1 MILASF
7 ITNAIAPFARIFG
20 WLLAAFYS
28 VTGNYGLAIVFL
40 TLVTMIVVFPLT
52 RKGTRS
58 MMKMQLLQPEMM
70 KLRNKYKVK
79 PGMSSEEKQEIRL
92 KQQEETM
99 ALYKDNGVSM
109 TGGCLPMFLQFPF
122 FIVLYNTIRGMTHTV
137 TLGKGKAAHL
147 VAQPLYIP
155 LKTRL
160 YENLTHSG
168 GKMQAFGLDLADS
181 VRSHQHS
188 WVSVV
193 PYVVVIL
200 IAVAL
205 QYVSIWQ
212 ITNRNPTAGANQQMQ
227 QIQKFMPLIFVFIY
241 IEFPAGVGLYFI
253 VSSIFRIGQQEWMY
267 KRDPQIID
275 AVHKLREQKA
285 SMPPAAAGPKL
296 SFRERLREASN
307 TASLE
312 PGPTVKGTA
321 TKSGAK
327 PGTRPGQKPG
337 ARPAGAR
344 PNTKPGTAARNGR
357 PGQPRPSGAGA
368 SGGAGGTGTGA
379 NPRRPRPG
387 GPTAGGT
394 SKPARPNPAAGQ
406 QVRKPGSRPPGT
418 KPANP
423 NAVRNG
429 TGQPTGSNGAS
440 KAGKPPRVRP
450 AEESGGNGA
459 AASAG
464 GESQPAAPTSPRR
477 LWRQR

>member
-7 ITNAIAPFARIFG
+7 ITSAIAPFARIFG

-70 KLRNKYKVK
+70 KLRNKYKIK
-79 PGMSSEEKQEIRL
+79 PGMSSEDKQEIRL

-137 TLGKGKAAHL
+137 TKGTGKAAH
-147 VAQPLYIP
+147 VVGQPQYIP
-155 LKTRL
+155 TKTRL
-160 YENLTHSG
+160 YENLIHSG
-168 GKMQAFGLDLADS
+168 GKMQAFGLNLADS
-181 VRSHQHS
+181 VRSHQHA
-188 WVSVV
+188 WVAVI

-200 IAVAL
+200 IAVGL

-253 VSSIFRIGQQEWMY
+253 VSSLFRIGQQEWMY

-285 SMPPAAAGPKL
+285 SMPPPAPGQKQ
-296 SFRERLREASN
+296 SFRERLREAAGN
-307 TASLE
+307 PASLE
-312 PGPTVKGTA
+312 PGPNAKGTPQR
-321 TKSGAK
+321 TG
-327 PGTRPGQKPG
+327 KPG
-337 ARPAGAR
+337 ARPGQRPGARPTAGR
-344 PNTKPGTAARNGR
+344 PNTKPGTGARNGR
-357 PGQPRPSGAGA
+357 PAPSKSGSGSASSAG
-368 SGGAGGTGTGA
+368 
-379 NPRRPRPG
+379 PRRPRPPGTQAG
-387 GPTAGGT
+387 GPNR
-394 SKPARPNPAAGQ
+394 PARPNTAPGQ
-406 QVRKPGSRPPGT
+406 QSRKPGARPPGSRPAPSS
-418 KPANP
+418 
-423 NAVRNG
+423 
-429 TGQPTGSNGAS
+429 TGSNGAGQPS
-440 KAGKPPRVRP
+440 GSNGNSNAGKPPRVRP
-450 AEESGGNGA
+450 VEESGSNGA
-459 AASAG
+459 ASTAD
-464 GESQPAAPTSPRR
+464 GEPRPADAPPRR
-477 LWRQR
+477 LRRQR

>member
-7 ITNAIAPFARIFG
+7 ITNAIAPFAKIFG

-70 KLRNKYKVK
+70 KLRNKYKIK
-79 PGMSSEEKQEIRL
+79 PGMTSEEKQEIRL

-122 FIVLYNTIRGMTHTV
+122 FIVLYNTIRGMTRTV
-137 TLGKGKAAHL
+137 TVGKGKAAH
-147 VAQPLYIP
+147 VVGQPLYIP
-155 LKTRL
+155 AKTRL
-160 YENLTHSG
+160 YQNLIHSG
-168 GKMQAFGLDLADS
+168 GKMQAFGLNLADS
-181 VRSHQHS
+181 VRSHQHALID
-188 WVSVV
+188 VA
-193 PYVVVIL
+193 PYVIVIL
-200 IAVAL
+200 VAVAL

-212 ITNRNPTAGANQQMQ
+212 ITNRNPTSGANQQMQ

-253 VSSIFRIGQQEWMY
+253 VSSMFRIGQQEWMY

-285 SMPPAAAGPKL
+285 KAPPVPAGQKM
-296 SFRERLREASN
+296 SFRERLREASG

-312 PGPTVKGTA
+312 PGPAAKGNPTR
-321 TKSGAK
+321 TGK

-337 ARPAGAR
+337 ARPVGAR
-344 PNTKPGTAARNGR
+344 PNTRTGTAARNGR
-357 PGQPRPSGAGA
+357 PSPSKTGGSGG
-368 SGGAGGTGTGA
+368 SGGAG
-379 NPRRPRPG
+379 PRRPRPAG
-387 GPTAGGT
+387 SAAGPNN
-394 SKPARPNPAAGQ
+394 PARPRPSSGTQ
-406 QVRKPGSRPPGT
+406 PRKPGSRPPGT

-423 NAVRNG
+423 NSDRNG
-429 TGQPTGSNGAS
+429 SGRPAGSNGHS
-440 KAGKPPRVRP
+440 NAGQPPRVRP
-450 AEESGGNGA
+450 AEESGGNG
-459 AASAG
+459 SADRAG
-464 GESQPAAPTSPRR
+464 DSRPADPSSPRR
-477 LWRQR
+477 LRRPR